1 LDGGI
6 SELRDDGSVR
16 EVVTPGLLGPWDV
29 DVDAAGV
36 LYIADGMRL
45 LSVDTRGHQRT
56 LASYTSHGFPG
67 FLRNILVLQD
77 DAFVVS
83 TSAGVIARCRAG
95 EEPRVL
101 ASGLEQI
108 AGLALGREGQVLAA
122 EAGTGRILEVRANR
136 VSVFASGLGRPM
148 GLVADNGAGV
158 IVCDAEGGRI
168 LHVSREG
175 LRTVANGLLEPQGLV
190 FFHGDYFVVDR
201 GARALLKVAANGTVS
216 TIANDLPIGVSSGL
230 PEHVLPGSA
239 TLPGPLI
246 AYSGLAVG
254 GDGTLF
260 VACDAD
266 GSVLELR
273 ASA

>member
-1 LDGGI
+1 L
-6 SELRDDGSVR
+6 
-16 EVVTPGLLGPWDV
+16 

-45 LSVDTRGHQRT
+45 LAVDTHGHQRT

-67 FLRNILVLQD
+67 FLRNVLVLQD
-77 DAFVVS
+77 DSFVVS
-83 TSAGVIARCRAG
+83 TSAGVIALYTVG

-136 VSVFASGLGRPM
+136 VSVFAAGLGRPM
-148 GLVADNGAGV
+148 GVVGDSGTGL
-158 IVCDAEGGRI
+158 IVCDAGGGRI
-168 LHVSREG
+168 LHVSHDG
-175 LRTVANGLLEPQGLV
+175 FRTVADGLRQPQGLV
-190 FFHGDYFVVDR
+190 CFHGDYVVVDR
-201 GARALLKVAANGTVS
+201 GTRSLLRVTASGTVS
-216 TIANDLPIGVSSGL
+216 TIASGLPTGESSGL
-230 PEHVLPGSA
+230 PDRVLPGSE

-254 GDGTLF
+254 GDASLF

-273 ASA
+273 ASK